1 MNQGVL
7 TDRNDMVN
15 QVAILGLFAE
25 DPTVSASDKGSP
37 APWTYSM
44 EVSPTGQPQP
54 SPVSVPIPADQMSLL
69 QLMVQLQSNTN
80 DMLRQLLE
88 MNRQSLDCARE
99 ATQAAR
105 EQRARQSQ
113 ELERWQNS
121 HQSILFDTRG
131 VLQSLEQVH
140 GQIIE
145 QLVNH
150 VHEHQTDLMEGDFAL
165 GDFTD
170 RYGPR
175 LAHLN
180 TILSILRPLAALA
193 QHQQAEARNK
203 PQEG

>member
-1 MNQGVL
+1 MDVQRT
-7 TDRNDMVN
+7 TDRKVP
-15 QVAILGLFAE
+15 GLLAE
-25 DPTVSASDKGSP
+25 DHAVSTSDKGSP

-54 SPVSVPIPADQMSLL
+54 APVTVPIPSDQMGLM

-88 MNRQSLDCARE
+88 MNRQSLEFAKE

-105 EQRARQSQ
+105 DQRARQHQ
-113 ELERWQNS
+113 ELERWQSN
-121 HQSILFDTRG
+121 HQNILFDTRG
-131 VLQSLEQVH
+131 VLQALEQVH
-140 GQIIE
+140 GQIME
-145 QLVNH
+145 QVVNL
-150 VHEHQTDLMEGDFAL
+150 VHEKHDELMEGEFAL

-170 RYGPR
+170 RFGPR

-180 TILSILRPLAALA
+180 TILSILRPLAAMA
-193 QHQQAEARNK
+193 QQQQAEARNK